1 MTDPTSGPADLIITN
16 ARAWTLDPDNPR
28 AEAVAVKGDRLLYV
42 GTEREALELRGP
54 DTEMVNG
61 EGRTLLPGLIDSHF
75 HLLWGSLR
83 LDDLQLEGVRG
94 LDGLGEAIRTY
105 AAAHPERAWLRG
117 QGLSYDVLLGERLTR
132 QHLDALEPHRPLVL
146 TCFDF
151 HTAWCNTAALS
162 AAGLLHGAE
171 VPSNAEVV
179 MGSDGLATGEL
190 REFEA
195 MDLVYRLLPEPSPAE
210 VRDRLRRGMRL
221 ANAYGITS
229 VHNMNGDQEEFAH
242 YRALDEAGELS
253 LRLYVPFR
261 MYPHTPLSAIQDEA
275 VAMRD
280 GYRSDKLRAGA
291 LKLFMDGV
299 VESYTAFL
307 TEPYANARGCGEA
320 IFGAEHFHEIAVR
333 ADRAG
338 LQVAVHAVGDA
349 AVRRALDGF
358 GAARRANGPR
368 DARHRIEHIE
378 LLHPDDCHRFAELGV
393 TASMQPLHCTR
404 PELGYLPSWLAF
416 VPRTRFGDSFA
427 WETLRAAGAHLSFGS
442 DWPVVSMNPFLGFD
456 AAVNRQSWAAG
467 LPPQAQTLEA
477 TLSGYTRDAAY
488 TEFMELE
495 KGQLKAGRLAD
506 LVLLSQDVFAAPSE
520 HLSTLTAALTVCG
533 GVVVHRG

>member
-1 MTDPTSGPADLIITN
+1 MPNLASGTADLIITN
-16 ARAWTLDPDNPR
+16 ARAWTLDPSNPR
-28 AEAVAVKGDRLLYV
+28 ADTVAVKGDRILYV
-42 GTEREALELRGP
+42 GAEEEAAPLRGP
-54 DTEMVNG
+54 ETEVIDG

-83 LDDLQLEGVRG
+83 LDDLQLDGVRG
-94 LDGLGEAIRTY
+94 FEALGEAIRTY
-105 AAAHPERAWLRG
+105 TAAHPEHAWLSA
-117 QGLSYDVLLGERLTR
+117 QGLSYDVLPGERLTR
-132 QHLDALEPHRPLVL
+132 EHLDALEPHRPMVL

-151 HTAWCNTAALS
+151 HTAWCNTAALK
-162 AAGLLHGAE
+162 AAGILHGAE

-179 MGSDGLATGEL
+179 LGDDGLATGEL

-210 VRDRLRRGMRL
+210 VRDLLRRGMRL

-229 VHNMNGDQEEFAH
+229 VHNMNGDRDEFAH

-253 LRLYVPFR
+253 VRLYVPFR
-261 MYPHTPLSAIQDEA
+261 MYPHTPLSAIETEA

-280 GYRSDKLRAGA
+280 LYRSAKLRAGA

-307 TEPYANARGCGEA
+307 TEPYANAPGCGEA
-320 IFGAEHFHEIAVR
+320 IFSAEHAREIAVR

-338 LQVAVHAVGDA
+338 LQIAVHAVGDA
-349 AVRRALDGF
+349 AVQRALDAF
-358 GAARRANGPR
+358 AAARRENGPR

-378 LLHPDDCHRFAELGV
+378 LLHPSDTHRFAALGV
-393 TASMQPLHCTR
+393 TASVQPLHCTR

-416 VPRTRFGDSFA
+416 IPPARYADAFPWG
-427 WETLRAAGAHLSFGS
+427 TLRAAGAHLSFGS

-456 AAVNRQSWAAG
+456 AAVNRQPWAEG
-467 LPPQAQTLEA
+467 LPTQAQTLEA
-477 TLSGYTRDAAY
+477 TLAAYTRDAAF
-488 TEFMELE
+488 TELMEHD
-495 KGQLKAGRLAD
+495 KGQLKAGMLAD
-506 LVLLSQDVFAAPSE
+506 LVLLNADVFALPSE

-533 GVVVHRG
+533 GEVVHRG